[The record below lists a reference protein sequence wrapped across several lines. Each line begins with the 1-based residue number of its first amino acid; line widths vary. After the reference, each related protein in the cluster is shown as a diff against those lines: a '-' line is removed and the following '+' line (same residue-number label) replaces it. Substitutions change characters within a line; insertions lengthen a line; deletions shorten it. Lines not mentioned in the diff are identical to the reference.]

1 MSNIGWFSERNTY
14 KVEFDFVNSEGRI
27 VHADLDRD
35 GEGFNL
41 EDALYVQHQLKQ
53 QPRNHNVVV
62 VHIRKED
69 EKYV

>member
-1 MSNIGWFSERNTY
+1 MNIGWYSERNTY
-14 KVEFDFVNSEGRI
+14 KVEFDFINSGGKT

-53 QPRNHNVVV
+53 QPRNFNVVV
-62 VHIRKED
+62 KHIKESAACL
-69 EKYV
+69 

>member
-1 MSNIGWFSERNTY
+1 MNIGWYSERETY
-14 KVEFDFVNSEGRI
+14 KVEFDFINGEGKI

-41 EDALYVQHQLKQ
+41 EDALYVQHQLRQ
-53 QPRNHNVVV
+53 QPRNRNVVV

-69 EKYV
+69 VKYV